1 MKRLVLWSLGA
12 AVLFGMVGCQQQ
24 EKKAQLTSKV
34 NLPDGTLA
42 YLRDL
47 SKENADYVDTTK
59 VMGGEIVFKRQE
71 PDGLYGIEVQMNFW
85 PVYLSST
92 PVAVDATVTPRKYEG
107 ANTELFNAYAA
118 VEADYE
124 KELVP
129 LKDEQRKL
137 EQGEITP
144 EVEARLKELD
154 GKVDALTSQFK
165 EKVYPI
171 IKQYPNNLYAL
182 NLFQILDIKDEKQM
196 KDFADW
202 LATWQPTYNDHILM
216 KQVREYIDIET
227 RLQRNKP
234 FVDIAGVSM
243 TGDSVHLSEF
253 AGKGKPILVEVWASW
268 CKGCLQGMPALFD
281 IYNKYK
287 AKGLEIFCV
296 SVDQSADAWKEAV
309 TKLGMPWKTNYVY
322 TEMMDPNSPMRRYNS
337 LGLPINVLIDGK
349 GKIVGRS
356 MPHEEIDT
364 RLDMIFNMP
373 AGMDVMW
380 E

>member
-171 IKQYPNNLYAL
+171 IKQYPNTVSYTHLRA
-182 NLFQILDIKDEKQM
+182 
-196 KDFADW
+196 
-202 LATWQPTYNDHILM
+202 H
-216 KQVREYIDIET
+216 ET
-227 RLQRNKP
+227 GSIRTTSTRSTCSK
-234 FVDIAGVSM
+234 
-243 TGDSVHLSEF
+243 
-253 AGKGKPILVEVWASW
+253 SW
-268 CKGCLQGMPALFD
+268 
-281 IYNKYK
+281 I
-287 AKGLEIFCV
+287 
-296 SVDQSADAWKEAV
+296 SR
-309 TKLGMPWKTNYVY
+309 
-322 TEMMDPNSPMRRYNS
+322 MRSR
-337 LGLPINVLIDGK
+337 
-349 GKIVGRS
+349 
-356 MPHEEIDT
+356 
-364 RLDMIFNMP
+364 
-373 AGMDVMW
+373 
-380 E
+380 